1 MESPLSLAIVR
12 GRPTAEELAAVT
24 AVLLARLR
32 ETAGR
37 DGAADGAGGPADG
50 AAGVFDEPARKA
62 GWGGGRPRRRPPVGW
77 SRS

>member
-1 MESPLSLAIVR
+1 MEADVSFAIVR

-32 ETAGR
+32 SAAGQEGAVEEEGGSF
-37 DGAADGAGGPADG
+37 GAAP
-50 AAGVFDEPARKA
+50 RRA

-77 SRS
+77 SRR

>member
-1 MESPLSLAIVR
+1 MEAPLSLAIVR

-32 ETAGR
+32 SAAGQ
-37 DGAADGAGGPADG
+37 DGAPDG

-62 GWGGGRPRRRPPVGW
+62 GWGGGRPRHRPPVGW
-77 SRS
+77 SRG

>member
-1 MESPLSLAIVR
+1 MEAPLSLAIVR

-32 ETAGR
+32 SAAGQ
-37 DGAADGAGGPADG
+37 DGAPEGAPDG

-62 GWGGGRPRRRPPVGW
+62 GWAGGRPRRRPPVGW
-77 SRS
+77 SRG

>member
-1 MESPLSLAIVR
+1 MEAPLSLAIVR

-32 ETAGR
+32 SAAGQ
-37 DGAADGAGGPADG
+37 DGAPDG
-50 AAGVFDEPARKA
+50 AAGVFDEPPLRA
-62 GWGGGRPRRRPPVGW
+62 GWSRRRPRPRPPVGW